1 MKNYINYKIINKI
14 INLSV
19 KSFFP
24 GFFQFYNFVAFGI
37 VLENYGLGGVGVYGR
52 GGLVDWLEVGLEL
65 SLVQKL
71 FVVICM
77 GRLRDWGREAWGF
90 KIGAVGLEGD
100 YE

>member
-52 GGLVDWLEVGLEL
+52 GGLVD
-65 SLVQKL
+65 
-71 FVVICM
+71 
-77 GRLRDWGREAWGF
+77 
-90 KIGAVGLEGD
+90 
-100 YE
+100 